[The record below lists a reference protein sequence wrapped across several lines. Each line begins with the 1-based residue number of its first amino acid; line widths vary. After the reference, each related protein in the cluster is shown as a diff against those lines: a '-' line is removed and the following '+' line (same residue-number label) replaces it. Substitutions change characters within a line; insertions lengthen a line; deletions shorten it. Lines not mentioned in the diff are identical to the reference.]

1 MVAKMEF
8 NRGSLFSVQP
18 FGLDNKK
25 CCLDENWLQKLSAFS
40 PNGNMRA
47 GIIPKV
53 RPVIKVTT
61 SIPIVRVWAYIQDWN
76 EIALLGMLC
85 VLRPLQHWST
95 TSSLCPLAQ
104 CRKTRNLLSNEKK
117 NFWKQLAC
125 RIKPIT
131 LIWRNFCG
139 IMLRVNLHNFHNVVE
154 CLFCI
159 YAIKAIY
166 WLVSV

>member
-95 TSSLCPLAQ
+95 TSSVCPSAQ
-104 CRKTRNLLSNEKK
+104 CGKTRNLLSIEKK
-117 NFWKQLAC
+117 IVKTTC
-125 RIKPIT
+125 SIKSIM

-139 IMLRVNLHNFHNVVE
+139 KMVRVNFRNFYNVVG

>member
-8 NRGSLFSVQP
+8 NRGGLFSVQP

-25 CCLDENWLQKLSAFS
+25 FCLDENWLQKLSTFS

-95 TSSLCPLAQ
+95 TSSVCPSAQ
-104 CRKTRNLLSNEKK
+104 CGKTRNLLSTEK
-117 NFWKQLAC
+117 NFVKTAC
-125 RIKPIT
+125 SIKSIT
-131 LIWRNFCG
+131 LIWRNFFG
-139 IMLRVNLHNFHNVVE
+139 IMLKVNFHNFHNVVGAS
-154 CLFCI
+154 F
-159 YAIKAIY
+159 AFMQ
-166 WLVSV
+166 

>member
-8 NRGSLFSVQP
+8 NRGGLFSVQP

-25 CCLDENWLQKLSAFS
+25 CCLDENWLQKLSTFS

-95 TSSLCPLAQ
+95 TSSVCPSAQ
-104 CRKTRNLLSNEKK
+104 YGKTRNLLSIEKYFVK
-117 NFWKQLAC
+117 TAC
-125 RIKPIT
+125 CIKST
-131 LIWRNFCG
+131 SLIWRNFCWK
-139 IMLRVNLHNFHNVVE
+139 MVRVNLRNFHNVVG

>member
-8 NRGSLFSVQP
+8 NRGGLFSVQP

-25 CCLDENWLQKLSAFS
+25 CCLDENWLQKLSTFS

-95 TSSLCPLAQ
+95 TSSVCPSAQ
-104 CRKTRNLLSNEKK
+104 CGKTRKLLSIEK
-117 NFWKQLAC
+117 NFVKTAC
-125 RIKPIT
+125 SIKSIT
-131 LIWRNFCG
+131 LIWRNFFG
-139 IMLRVNLHNFHNVVE
+139 IMLKVNFRNFYNVVGAS
-154 CLFCI
+154 F
-159 YAIKAIY
+159 AFMQ
-166 WLVSV
+166 